1 MDQVSVRYL
10 VDDVDEA
17 KAFYSNLL
25 GFTVDLAPAP
35 GFAMLSKGNL
45 RLLLNEPGKG
55 GAGNAKRDG
64 TAPEPGGFNRFQIPI
79 DDLAGK
85 VEDLREEGASFA
97 SELVEGQGGK
107 QILLKDPSGNLIELF
122 ESTR

>member
-1 MDQVSVRYL
+1 MDQVSVRYF

-17 KAFYSNLL
+17 KAFYSSLL

-64 TAPEPGGFNRFQIPI
+64 KAPEPGGFNRFQISI
-79 DDLAGK
+79 NDLAAK
-85 VEDLREEGASFA
+85 VNDLREEGASFA
-97 SELVEGQGGK
+97 GELVEGQGGK
-107 QILLKDPSGNLIELF
+107 QILLEDPSGNLIELF